1 MAVEAVT
8 SSLLWRV
15 CAERGHWQAGGKR
28 EREES
33 GEIIPLQRTLQKD
46 TNTRRDRHWQ
56 ASKES
61 KSADESID
69 HGLRVTVDQPRSP
82 LIHGQRSAEWRARA
96 EEDKR
101 MPASSTA
108 PRHGESKINAN

>member
-1 MAVEAVT
+1 M
-8 SSLLWRV
+8 LFWR
-15 CAERGHWQAGGKR
+15 WDTT
-28 EREES
+28 
-33 GEIIPLQRTLQKD
+33 TL
-46 TNTRRDRHWQ
+46 
-56 ASKES
+56 
-61 KSADESID
+61 SADESID

-82 LIHGQRSAEWRARA
+82 LIHGQRSAELRART